1 MLKKRL
7 QRRLASLL
15 ARMLQTPRVAL
26 YSLLSNNKY
35 EGLPRRFQPLQTVGL
50 GTIEFGSEVTVGCFP
65 SPLFFSTYAY
75 VEARQTTATV
85 SIGRGTWINNDF
97 SAIAEHTCIT
107 IGQNCLIGTSV
118 EILDSD
124 FHGIK
129 VEERMSSRPEWARPV
144 TIGNN
149 VFIGS
154 NVKIMKGVVIG
165 NGSVIANGSIV
176 TKDVP
181 PGVIIGGNPAKVLRV
196 IEQ

>member
-1 MLKKRL
+1 MFRKRL
-7 QRRLASLL
+7 RRRLVGLL
-15 ARMLQTPRVAL
+15 ARVMQTPRVII
-26 YSLLSNNKY
+26 YSLLSNNQ
-35 EGLPRRFQPLQTVGL
+35 FQGRPLCYQPIQAIGTGTVKFEADVKIG
-50 GTIEFGSEVTVGCFP
+50 FSP

-75 VEARQTTATV
+75 IEARQSTAAVT
-85 SIGRGTWINNDF
+85 IGRGTWINNNF
-97 SAIAEHTCIT
+97 SAIAEHTSIT
-107 IGQNCLIGTSV
+107 IGQNCLIGTCV

-129 VEERMSSRPEWARPV
+129 VGERLFSRPEWAKPV
-144 TIGNN
+144 FIGDN

-154 NVKIMKGVVIG
+154 NVKIMKGVTIG

-181 PGVIIGGNPAKVLRV
+181 PGVIVGGNPARVLKV